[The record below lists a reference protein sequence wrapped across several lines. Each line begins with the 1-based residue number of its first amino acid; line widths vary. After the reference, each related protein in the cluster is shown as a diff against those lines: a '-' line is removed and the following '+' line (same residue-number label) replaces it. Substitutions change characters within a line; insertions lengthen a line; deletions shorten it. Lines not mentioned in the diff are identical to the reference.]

1 MRRSRRVGELMDSI
15 PLSDD
20 LLTGARA
27 IADYLGWKP
36 RRVYYAAEFDFL
48 PIGRVGSILIARKSE
63 LQRALTGVRATD
75 THATAAA

>member
-1 MRRSRRVGELMDSI
+1 MCSPRCVGDPMEST

-36 RRVYYAAEFDFL
+36 RRVYYAAELGSL
-48 PIGRVGSILIARKSE
+48 PIGRVGSILIARKTE
-63 LQRALTGVRATD
+63 LRLALSGASKVANSI
-75 THATAAA
+75 TAAA